1 MGLLSLLPS
10 RLAVISAV
18 GCLIFIPLAVFTAY
32 GWGVSNRDRIREEQ
46 RADGLYDQIHAA
58 GVGYKDR
65 LTMSQANLAG
75 AQAALATQN
84 KAVDDLKAASD
95 AAAVRAQAA
104 VDAAQ
109 ARATAA
115 QQRAQQLL
123 LEQPRPGETRCEAAD
138 RLILEQVR

>member
-1 MGLLSLLPS
+1 MGLSSLLPS

-65 LTMSQANLAG
+65 LTMSHANLAG

-95 AAAVRAQAA
+95 AAAVRAQVA

-109 ARATAA
+109 ARATVA

>member
-1 MGLLSLLPS
+1 MGLSSLLPS

-18 GCLIFIPLAVFTAY
+18 GCLIFVPLAVFTAY

-84 KAVDDLKAASD
+84 RAVDDLKAASD

-109 ARATAA
+109 ARATVA